1 MSIGSSACANS
12 MPPNPAPLNNAP
24 HPAGAAEGECS
35 RRPTHLAQ
43 AEYGRGL
50 GEPGAK
56 DGVLLAG
63 APAKD
68 RQPAA
73 VVQRLPQVGERRR
86 RVIEEHDTETA
97 QQHVEG
103 TGPERVH
110 LSVGDLEPDVSDAG
124 SSGEP
129 PRFGDLDP

>member
-1 MSIGSSACANS
+1 
-12 MPPNPAPLNNAP
+12 
-24 HPAGAAEGECS
+24 
-35 RRPTHLAQ
+35 LAQ

-129 PRFGDLDP
+129 PRFGDLDPGKVRAQGAPAAGGACRQDGHITATAPDVENVLPV